1 MKLRWPT
8 RPTVGRLP
16 HVEVVVPCYNYGHY
30 LPAAVEAIVR
40 QPHVTTQVTILDD
53 KSTDDSA
60 EVAERLAAQHDNVRL
75 IRNEVNLG
83 AVPTFNKGV
92 SQADSDYVVL
102 ISSDDQLAPGALGRA
117 TALMEAH
124 PSIGLVYGKTQKF
137 LTDPVR
143 RPTRPAVT
151 WTTWDGDDWIRM
163 QLRRAWSNI
172 ASPEAVVRTS
182 VQHEVGPYDED
193 LPFTHDALM
202 WLKIAAVADV
212 GHVNGVD
219 QAYYRRHPS
228 SMSMQVGLAR
238 DAWERWRAYDRF
250 LSSWGNRDAAERL
263 HPHVRRRLADE
274 VLLTALLLGEE
285 SPLSDEAFEEAF
297 DTARRIDRHVVERAR
312 WADLEALRAGRP
324 AEGLSAHARAAVRA
338 AAVRARWPR
347 WHRYRYFG

>member
-1 MKLRWPT
+1 MKVRWPS

-30 LPAAVEAIVR
+30 LPGAVEAIVR
-40 QPHVTTQVTILDD
+40 QPGVTTTVTILDD

-60 EVAERLAAQHDNVRL
+60 EVAERLTEQHPNVRL
-75 IRNEVNLG
+75 IRNEQNLG

-117 TALMEAH
+117 TALMETH

-137 LTDPVR
+137 LTDPVP

-163 QLRRAWSNI
+163 QLRRSWSNI

-250 LSSWGNRDAAERL
+250 LSSWPNRASAERL

-274 VLLTALLLGEE
+274 VLLTALLLGAE
-285 SPLSDEAFEEAF
+285 SPLTDEAFDEAF
-297 DTARRIDRHVVERAR
+297 DTARRIDPEVVGRAQ
-312 WADLEALRAGRP
+312 WSDLEALRDGRP
-324 AEGLSAHARAAVRA
+324 AEGLPAHARAAARTA
-338 AAVRARWPR
+338 ALKSRWQR